1 MAQLTWTA
9 TTEPPPQDAVRRLA
23 RWAARSCPPGGD
35 VLNVGAGADLSGSL
49 RPLLLRR
56 PRMVGVDP
64 DPALVGN
71 PHVQERHR
79 MTVEEFAADHAEE
92 FDVVLSVFVLEH
104 VERPEEFARACLRV
118 LRPGG
123 SWFALTLNVQHYFGG
138 TVWALSRLHLAHPV
152 LHLLKGD
159 DVEEE
164 HHFPTRYRF
173 NSQSA
178 VRRHCSAAGFEA
190 VEFRCYDAPDRYEW
204 YLPGALRW
212 FPGAYSRAAYTA
224 RLPGL
229 MGHLSFRAT
238 KPVGA
243 TGVSAGQPV
252 EAAADRPRPAPRR
265 GGGRPPRTVPS

>member
-1 MAQLTWTA
+1 MAQLMWTA
-9 TTEPPPQDAVRRLA
+9 RTELPPRDAVRHLA
-23 RWAARSCPPGGD
+23 RWAARSCPFRGD

-49 RPLLLRR
+49 HPLLLRR
-56 PRMVGVDP
+56 ARIVGVDP
-64 DPALVGN
+64 DPALDGN

-79 MTVEEFAADHAEE
+79 MTVEEFAADHAAK

-123 SWFALTLNVQHYFGG
+123 SWFALTLNIQHYFGG

-159 DVEEE
+159 ELVEE

-178 VRRHCSAAGFEA
+178 VLRHCGAAGFEA
-190 VEFRCYDAPDRYEW
+190 VDFHCYDAPGRYEW
-204 YLPGALRW
+204 YLPAALRW

-229 MGHLSFRAT
+229 MGHLSFRAI
-238 KPVGA
+238 KPAGVTGA
-243 TGVSAGQPV
+243 GARQPV
-252 EAAADRPRPAPRR
+252 EAAADRPPPAPRPA
-265 GGGRPPRTVPS
+265 GDRPRRTVPS